1 MKREKPTEMREK
13 IMKILGW
20 RPNKWLV
27 TAVAWLALIGL
38 LIPLFRA
45 LPDTVPY
52 YDDYNY
58 GLYVKGFLD
67 LDHSLGS
74 ALRGAFYCVKTQ
86 WWAWQGTFSSV
97 FFMSMTPLVWGEEYY
112 MLGPLFLILI
122 LLFSSLVLV
131 KVILRDVLQAELAGA
146 MTVQAVT
153 AAMAIVLIY
162 SLNGG
167 FYWYN
172 GGVHYVGMHSFLMLL
187 AAAWIKLSLKKTK
200 AAVSVLLTVWSLLGA
215 VLAAGANYVTAL
227 QGLLLGLSVAAVGIL
242 LKNKRVF
249 WLLPSLGVYG
259 YAFYKNV
266 SAPGNSARSALL
278 EGSGLGVG
286 AAEAVWRS
294 FLEAFRHLTEYTG
307 WITVALLVLLA
318 PVIWQMLKKT
328 EFRFRFPGLLLLWSF
343 CLYATG
349 FTPSLYTLGHAGL
362 GRTQNAVK
370 ITFQILLIVNEVYW
384 LGWLQ
389 RKRKEKKTFLDKE
402 MGWWFYPVMG
412 AVLLCIFA
420 ADPWQAAHYSTF
432 AAYWWVHTGEGYNF
446 RLEYWDRIEKIKN
459 SGPDVVVRPY
469 INKPDIFMPK
479 DLSDDPNAE
488 ENRAMAAYYQKNSIT
503 CVEDAE

>member
-1 MKREKPTEMREK
+1 MEIRNKVK
-13 IMKILGW
+13 KIL
-20 RPNKWLV
+20 KWVPDKRLV
-27 TAVAWLALIGL
+27 AAFAWLALLGL

-58 GLYVKGFLD
+58 GLFVKNFLD
-67 LDHSLGS
+67 LERSLGS
-74 ALRGAFYCVKTQ
+74 ALRGAVYCVKTQ

-97 FFMSMTPLVWGEEYY
+97 FFMSMVPCVWGEEYY
-112 MLGPLFLILI
+112 FLGPMFLILI
-122 LLFSSLVLV
+122 LLFSTLVLM
-131 KVILRDVLQAELAGA
+131 KVLLRDLMQADRAGS

-153 AAMAIVLIY
+153 AAMVIVLIY

-172 GGVHYVGMHSFLMLL
+172 GGVHYVGMHSFLLL
-187 AAAWIKLSLKKTK
+187 LTAAWIKLLLKKTH
-200 AAVSVLLTVWSLLGA
+200 AAVSVLLMFWSLLGA
-215 VLAAGANYVTAL
+215 VLAGGANYVTAL
-227 QGLLLGLSVAAVGIL
+227 QGILVGLSLGLAGLL
-242 LKNKRVF
+242 LKNKRVL

-266 SAPGNSARSALL
+266 SAPGNSVRSNVLQS
-278 EGSGLGVG
+278 GGLGMG
-286 AAEAVWRS
+286 PAEAIGRS

-318 PVIWQMLKKT
+318 PVIWQMLKNT
-328 EFRFRFPGLLLLWSF
+328 EFRFRLPGLILLWSF

-349 FTPSLYTLGHAGL
+349 FTPSLYTMGHAGL

-370 ITFQILLIVNEVYW
+370 ITFQILMIMNEVYW

-389 RKRKEKKTFLDKE
+389 GKLKGKKVFLNKEAR
-402 MGWWFYPVMG
+402 WWFYPVIG
-412 AVLLCIFA
+412 ALILCIFA
-420 ADPWQAAHYSTF
+420 ADPYQAAHYSSF

-446 RLEYWDRIEKIKN
+446 RQEYWDRVERIVN
-459 SGPDVVVRPY
+459 SDSDVVVRPY
-469 INKPDIFMPK
+469 INKPDIFMPR
-479 DLSDDPNAE
+479 DLSSDPNDEA
-488 ENRAMAAYYQKNSIT
+488 NRAMANWYHKNSIS
-503 CVEDAE
+503 CVAEDAE